1 MYPRDNVF
9 QIYYNIGKRLPFQV
23 KRSPMGLDEEFRY
36 SQEGRTFMVER
47 VEIRNKIYGTAYGYL
62 MIDGV
67 RDDDNE
73 YMKGYEKGTV
83 PCAGCGEWVLIDV
96 PGADVNEIFPPHKPD
111 FVLPFGKYK
120 GKTLAEIY
128 KEDPKYVYWLADSDR
143 YFRIDFAALT
153 GIDPKDEQA
162 KAKFEAEVDRV
173 FPKTTIDDKITFGK
187 YKGQTYRDICD
198 NDPNYIHWL
207 MQNNQSIDF
216 DYNSFKEYFS
226 SKIQEPKNE

>member
-1 MYPRDNVF
+1 
-9 QIYYNIGKRLPFQV
+9 
-23 KRSPMGLDEEFRY
+23 
-36 SQEGRTFMVER
+36 MVER
-47 VEIRNKIYGTAYGYL
+47 IEIRNKIFGTAYGYL

-96 PGADVNEIFPPHKPD
+96 PGVDMNEIFPPHKPD
-111 FVLPFGKYK
+111 FVLPFGKYI

-128 KEDPKYVYWLADSDR
+128 KEDPKYVFWLAESDR
-143 YFRIDFAALT
+143 YFRIDFAALA

-187 YKGQTYRDICD
+187 YKGQTYKDICD
-198 NDPNYIHWL
+198 NDPDYIHWL